1 MQELAKAL
9 QIQKI
14 VRNAM
19 EYKHRAK
26 HAVDVPAASYRSAQ
40 TTNADREPPE
50 S

>member
-26 HAVDVPAASYRSAQ
+26 HAVDVPAASQ